1 MTIQQT
7 TFNELVSTEKSEDT
21 LKTIFCH
28 LANGGSL
35 VDLCQSWNVRY
46 SDVVYWMNGTEERK
60 KALNAA
66 IEAQQEWVKTSLL
79 RELKQISFVDITKIL
94 NREGGLIDPAS
105 WPPEIARVIESIE
118 IKENFADNGDGQE
131 QVGWTKKVKLAS
143 KLKAIEMMMKNLGM
157 LTERVEHSGKVTLE
171 ELVAGSK

>member
-1 MTIQQT
+1 M
-7 TFNELVSTEKSEDT
+7 
-21 LKTIFCH
+21 
-28 LANGGSL
+28 ANGGSL
-35 VDLCQSWNVRY
+35 VDLCQTWNVRY
-46 SDVVYWMNGTEERK
+46 SDIVYWLNTDEARK
-60 KALNAA
+60 KKL
-66 IEAQQEWVKTSLL
+66 IEALDAQTEWMKTALL

-94 NREGGLIDPAS
+94 NKEGGLVDPSS
-105 WPPEIARVIESIE
+105 WPPEIARVVESIE

-171 ELVAGSK
+171 DLVSGSKG